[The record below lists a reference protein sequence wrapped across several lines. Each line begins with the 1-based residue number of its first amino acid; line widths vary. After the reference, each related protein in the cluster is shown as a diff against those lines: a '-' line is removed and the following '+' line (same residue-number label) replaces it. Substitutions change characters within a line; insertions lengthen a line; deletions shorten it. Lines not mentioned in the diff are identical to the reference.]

1 MFKVLVITDREIGT
15 GFRLAGAEVMEVTT
29 SPEAEAL
36 LRECMTDDS
45 YGIILISEDYI
56 SHFDPKT
63 RNIIEA
69 STVPLVIPIPVRM
82 KWELEGSRSDYI
94 DDIVRRAIGYQ
105 IRLH

>member
-1 MFKVLVITDREIGT
+1 MLVITDREIGT
-15 GFRLAGAEVMEVTT
+15 GFRLAGAEVMEV
-29 SPEAEAL
+29 SAPPAAEAL
-36 LRECMTDDS
+36 LRECMTNGK

-56 SHFDPKT
+56 SHFDLKT
-63 RNIIEA
+63 RNIIEE

-94 DDIVRRAIGYQ
+94 DDIVKRAIGYQ